1 MGSTIGL
8 DIRDGLSV
16 DQVPTEMGQGHDV
29 PSAPSQRVTPLLPS
43 PAGCPFMSQARGS
56 SQPQGLR
63 TIYCC
68 RRLLS
73 VWKSLAEAGG
83 ALSDQ
88 GRRVQQRGEL
98 ETGYFSREGWKSIL
112 GQQNVQRG
120 HEEEARTLDSE
131 PQVPLCTQ
139 GKGTIP

>member
-88 GRRVQQRGEL
+88 GRRV
-98 ETGYFSREGWKSIL
+98 SREESWRLAISAGRGGRVSL
-112 GQQNVQRG
+112 GSRMFRG
-120 HEEEARTLDSE
+120 GMRRK
-131 PQVPLCTQ
+131 Q
-139 GKGTIP
+139 GL